1 AVDRD
6 ALGRLKPHRDTTQRK
21 DSIPLAGGGV
31 EDFECSWRERDSMF
45 SVTLS
50 PFRWNGPDPRL
61 EVDFWPEG
69 AQHFAPASRCQNRKF
84 EGPGCETVAFAK
96 LCQERPHPPVG
107 HRREV
112 LHLFDLAGLWQEIF
126 QMASPPCG
134 VFSLAIAAGG
144 RPIEDRLDSLASPR
158 GRDGLCLPDGL
169 QDFQHESRVDL
180 LNWQPSENWPDVFP
194 GLVPLLQVA
203 VASPAW
209 PMGRDISLG
218 TLIEGHRFRRFKLP
232 CSSSR
237 LASLDRINS
246 VVVKLP
252 GGRRPFPGL
261 HQGYVIQRSQS

>member
-1 AVDRD
+1 
-6 ALGRLKPHRDTTQRK
+6 
-21 DSIPLAGGGV
+21 
-31 EDFECSWRERDSMF
+31 
-45 SVTLS
+45 
-50 PFRWNGPDPRL
+50 
-61 EVDFWPEG
+61 
-69 AQHFAPASRCQNRKF
+69 
-84 EGPGCETVAFAK
+84 
-96 LCQERPHPPVG
+96 
-107 HRREV
+107 
-112 LHLFDLAGLWQEIF
+112 
-126 QMASPPCG
+126 
-134 VFSLAIAAGG
+134 
-144 RPIEDRLDSLASPR
+144 
-158 GRDGLCLPDGL
+158 LPDGL

-246 VVVKLP
+246 VVMKLP

-261 HQGYVIQRSQS
+261 HQGYVIQRSESHSALAAVPLEPINPGATDRAGLWIKSNLQIQAAPIWIAAGSGGLQLEGRKSMQRQYRDPTVVFPGVFPGDGLIIPHDFGWNATKI